1 MMLDEKTLEWLERR
15 KNLCTHCGVKKCV
28 FTLSQRQVFGWC
40 DLFEVKAP
48 GTKTGRL
55 CEDFRD
61 AAEFEARV
69 ARKLCDPFWNYVV
82 AEQYFE
88 LALPYRRLPA
98 AFVLKTA
105 RLEVEAEMIA
115 EGKGPG
121 RPEDE

>member
-1 MMLDEKTLEWLERR
+1 MMLDSNTIEWLERR

-28 FTLSQRQVFGWC
+28 STLSQRQVFGWC

-55 CEDFRD
+55 REDFCD

-69 ARKLCDPFWNYVV
+69 AKKLCDPFWNYVV
-82 AEQYFE
+82 TERYFE

-98 AFVLKTA
+98 AVSMKAA
-105 RLEVEAEMIA
+105 RLEVEADMVR

-121 RPEDE
+121 NPEEE